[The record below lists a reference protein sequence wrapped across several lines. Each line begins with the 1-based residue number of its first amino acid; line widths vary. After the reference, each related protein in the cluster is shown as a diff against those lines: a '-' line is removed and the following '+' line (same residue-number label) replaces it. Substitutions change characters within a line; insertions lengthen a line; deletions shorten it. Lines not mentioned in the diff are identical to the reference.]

1 MEKGYIQFRCD
12 HEPAAPPAG
21 AAAMELCR
29 WRDRL
34 RHIGLVGVGADGIG
48 FGNLSL
54 RRGNGP
60 AFLITGTATGAIE
73 SLCPDQLTEVLAWD
87 LAGNH
92 VTCRGPA
99 VASSETLSHAAAYES
114 DGRIGAV
121 IHVHHTGAWHRL
133 LRRAPT
139 TDAAAEAGTPAM
151 GLAIQKLLR
160 DRPDTTG
167 PFLIVMGG
175 HPDGLLAVGQDL
187 DDAARTVL
195 DALDP

>member
-12 HEPAAPPAG
+12 HEPATPPAG
-21 AAAMELCR
+21 DAAMELCR

-34 RHIGLVGVGADGIG
+34 RQAGLVGVGADGIG

-54 RRGNGP
+54 RRGDGP
-60 AFLITGTATGAIE
+60 SFLITGTVTGAIE
-73 SLCPDQLTEVLAWD
+73 SLSPHQLTEVLAWD

-99 VASSETLSHAAAYES
+99 VASSETLSHAAGYES
-114 DGRIGAV
+114 DARIGAV
-121 IHVHHTGAWHRL
+121 IHVHHTATWNRL
-133 LRRAPT
+133 LHRAPT
-139 TDAAAEAGTPAM
+139 TDPAAEAGTPAM
-151 GLAIQKLLR
+151 ALAIQQLIR
-160 DRPDTTG
+160 GRTEVG

-175 HPDGLLAVGQDL
+175 HPDGLLAAGQDL
-187 DDAARTVL
+187 DHAARTVL